1 MKKSIFFFLFLFI
14 ILSCNDNAINR
25 QDHVEV
31 ATIWTNAF
39 YSSDLESFKKVSTK
53 KSVKSYENTLNM
65 LLVGE
70 QSINAFGEPPTVKAI
85 KDTIL
90 NDNIAWVLFEHN
102 DDPKKTSSVRL
113 IKIDGGWLHDEY
125 DFRKEKNPINAI
137 RNR

>member
-31 ATIWTNAF
+31 ATIWTKAF

-113 IKIDGGWLHDEY
+113 IKIDGGWIHDEY